1 MQIDIPVIFISGFL
15 IFFMGG
21 FFFTYYAIL
30 WFENEARKEDEELG
44 KLIKLPERK
53 GEKPFSSEAD
63 TQAKEELA
71 ERKKV
76 A

>member
-1 MQIDIPVIFISGFL
+1 MQIDVPVIFVSAFL

-44 KLIKLPERK
+44 KLLKLPDRK
-53 GEKPFSSEAD
+53 SGKAFSKEKEAE
-63 TQAKEELA
+63 EELA

>member
-1 MQIDIPVIFISGFL
+1 MQIDVPVVFISAFL
-15 IFFMGG
+15 VFFMGG

-30 WFENEARKEDEELG
+30 WFENEAKKEDEELG
-44 KLIKLPERK
+44 KLLKLPDRK
-53 GEKPFSSEAD
+53 GDKAFSKEKEAE
-63 TQAKEELA
+63 EELA

>member
-1 MQIDIPVIFISGFL
+1 MTFDIPLMFIAGFL

-30 WFENEARKEDEELG
+30 WFESEAKKEDEEMG
-44 KLIKLPERK
+44 KILNLPNK
-53 GEKPFSSEAD
+53 GKEA
-63 TQAKEELA
+63 AEELA

>member
-1 MQIDIPVIFISGFL
+1 MQIDVPVIFISAFL
-15 IFFMGG
+15 VFFMGG

-44 KLIKLPERK
+44 KLLKLPERK
-53 GEKPFSSEAD
+53 GRAFSKEKEAE
-63 TQAKEELA
+63 QELA

>member
-1 MQIDIPVIFISGFL
+1 MQIDVPVIFVSAFL

-44 KLIKLPERK
+44 KLLKLPDRK
-53 GEKPFSSEAD
+53 VGNAFSKEKEAE
-63 TQAKEELA
+63 EELA